1 MTETDSITES
11 LQTDEV
17 RTDSSGVQ
25 WFATDKL
32 SVREAARTMNKR
44 RARFITIT
52 ATQLPGDQGL
62 CLDYLWDLD
71 GQLLGFAFHPDG
83 NSIESIFDIC
93 EATDW
98 IEREIHEEFAI
109 DFVGHE
115 YEPLLLREGNCLGVD
130 LREESR

>member
-11 LQTDEV
+11 LQANEV

-25 WFATDKL
+25 WFATGKL
-32 SVREAARTMNKR
+32 TVREAASAMNKR

-71 GQLLGFAFHPDG
+71 GQLLGCTFHPDG

-93 EATDW
+93 EAADW
-98 IEREIHEEFAI
+98 IEREIHEEFAV
-109 DFVGHE
+109 DFVGRA
-115 YEPLLLREGNCLGVD
+115 YEPLLLREGNRPGVN